1 MKKIFFL
8 LVFVSSFAHS
18 QSSEALFTAGNDF
31 YKKGEIE
38 KAIEAYRK
46 IESQAVI
53 SSELYYNLGNCYYKL
68 NKVGATIYNY
78 EKSLQLD
85 PLNEDAANNLVF
97 AKRLTIDRIE
107 ELPKSVF
114 QKLNTNYLQK
124 YSYNQWAIISCGF
137 SLCTAAFFLL
147 FYFAHHSSRK
157 RVYFTLSIVCFVCFV
172 TSMSITHNQYN
183 FAKNEIYAIVFSEK
197 VDVKN
202 GPTVNSE
209 NIFTLHEGTKVK
221 VLDTV
226 GQWKK
231 IKLVDGEIGWI
242 AAKEIKLLSL
252 F

>member
-8 LVFVSSFAHS
+8 LLFITNFTYG
-18 QSSEALFTAGNDF
+18 QSSETLFAKGSDF

-53 SSELYYNLGNCYYKL
+53 SAELYYNLGNCYYKL
-68 NKVGATIYNY
+68 NKVGASIYNY
-78 EKSLQLD
+78 EKALQLD
-85 PLNEDAANNLVF
+85 PLNDDAANNLVF

-107 ELPKSVF
+107 EVPKSVF

-124 YSYNQWAIISCGF
+124 YSYNQWAVISCGF
-137 SLCTAAFFLL
+137 SLLTAAFFLL
-147 FYFAHHSSRK
+147 FYFSYQSSRK
-157 RVYFTLSIVCFVCFV
+157 RFFFTMSILSLVCFV
-172 TSMSITHNQYN
+172 TSMAITYNQYN

-202 GPTVNSE
+202 GPTLSSE

-221 VLDTV
+221 VLDAV
-226 GQWKK
+226 DHWKK

-242 AAKEIKLLSL
+242 DAKEIKLLNL

>member
-1 MKKIFFL
+1 M
-8 LVFVSSFAHS
+8 
-18 QSSEALFTAGNDF
+18 
-31 YKKGEIE
+31 
-38 KAIEAYRK
+38 
-46 IESQAVI
+46 
-53 SSELYYNLGNCYYKL
+53 
-68 NKVGATIYNY
+68 
-78 EKSLQLD
+78 
-85 PLNEDAANNLVF
+85 
-97 AKRLTIDRIE
+97 
-107 ELPKSVF
+107 
-114 QKLNTNYLQK
+114 
-124 YSYNQWAIISCGF
+124 
-137 SLCTAAFFLL
+137 L

-172 TSMSITHNQYN
+172 TSISITHNQYN

-226 GQWKK
+226 DQWKK

>member
-8 LVFVSSFAHS
+8 LVLISSFAFS

-38 KAIEAYRK
+38 KAIEVYRK

-68 NKVGATIYNY
+68 NNVGATIYNY
-78 EKSLQLD
+78 EKALQLD

-107 ELPKSVF
+107 EVPKSVF
-114 QKLNTNYLQK
+114 QKWNENYLQK
-124 YSYNQWAIISCGF
+124 FSYNQWAIISCGF
-137 SLCTAAFFLL
+137 SLLTAAFFLL
-147 FYFAHHSSRK
+147 FYFTNISARK
-157 RVYFTLSIVCFVCFV
+157 RGYFTISVLSFVCFV
-172 TSMSITHNQYN
+172 TSISITYNQYN
-183 FAKNEIYAIVFSEK
+183 FTKNEIYAIVFSEK
-197 VDVKN
+197 VNVKN
-202 GPTVNSE
+202 GPTGTSE

-226 GQWKK
+226 DLWKK
-231 IKLVDGEIGWI
+231 IKLADGEVGWI
-242 AAKEIKLLSL
+242 AAKDIKLLNV

>member
-1 MKKIFFL
+1 MKKILFL
-8 LVFVSSFAHS
+8 LLFITSFTYC
-18 QSSEALFTAGNDF
+18 QSSEALFAAGNDF

-53 SSELYYNLGNCYYKL
+53 SAELYYNLGNCYYKL

-78 EKSLQLD
+78 EKALQLD

-107 ELPKSVF
+107 EVPKSVF

-124 YSYNQWAIISCGF
+124 YSYNQWALISCGF
-137 SLCTAAFFLL
+137 SLLTAVFFLL
-147 FYFAHHSSRK
+147 FYFAYHSSRK
-157 RVYFTLSIVCFVCFV
+157 RIYFTTSILSLVCFV
-172 TSMSITHNQYN
+172 TSMAITYNQYS
-183 FAKNEIYAIVFSEK
+183 FAKNEIYAIVFTEK

-202 GPTVNSE
+202 GPTLSSE

-221 VLDTV
+221 VLDSV
-226 GQWKK
+226 DHWKK

-242 AAKEIKLLSL
+242 DAKEIKLLNL